1 VKGKKEKLGLW
12 GNVIVFALLGVLVLV
27 ILSIPVLINMGILS
41 LLKNVVTLGIKVQST
56 TGLILFGVGVLFY
69 FIPAM
74 TVGFVLELAIQF
86 LFAEREKV
94 KDGLNAV
101 AGFFLVLFHMYVLDV
116 IIEDITFSLYGL
128 LALAFVYSLI
138 FDAMEHMDGLW
149 NKKE

>member
-1 VKGKKEKLGLW
+1 MKGKKEKLVLW

-69 FIPAM
+69 FIPSM
-74 TVGFVLELAIQF
+74 TVGFVLELVIQF

-94 KDGLNAV
+94 KDGLGAA